1 MYLTANGSLAL
12 YVARSLCMVSQRMKT
27 GETLYILRSTTN
39 ADGRRYTPERLDVA
53 EALGGI
59 G

>member
-1 MYLTANGSLAL
+1 
-12 YVARSLCMVSQRMKT
+12 MVSQRMKT